1 MVRSLNGRLTLIA
14 FTALLSALAAGSLS
28 PLEAAN
34 ITLSWVDNSNNENG
48 FEIQRKIGTS
58 GTFMQQA
65 IVGVGITSYVDTGLA
80 AATTFCYQV
89 RAFNSAGNSAFTPQA
104 CKTTPSGA
112 TTFDFSLAHGG
123 NKSVIR
129 GKSVSNVIT
138 ATLTSGS
145 SQSVSFVTSG
155 LPNDATASYTTS
167 TSCNPT
173 CSRTLNIATSSSTP
187 TGTFTVTV
195 TGSGGGVAKIA
206 TFNLAVTSSDSS
218 PTEPENGNLTAPMVS
233 RSDSTASALFDT
245 AESIT
250 TKIGVYRPSTGDF
263 FLDRNGNGL
272 WDGCTVDVCLKW
284 LAQKSGVPVAGN
296 WDGGDT
302 TRIGTFDVATGT
314 WYLDRNGNN
323 QWDGCEVDTCITSF
337 GAPGDVSV
345 VRSATGSDRPSIGV
359 FPSAVTNTVPR
370 KDIITNWGLWKFDAS
385 ENSISDGCQLDSCFW
400 KYANPGDFAVV
411 GDWDGDGI
419 GNISVFDA
427 SRGSWL
433 LDNNGNGLWDG
444 CAVDKCLS
452 NFGQMHDLPVAGD
465 WDGTGKAMI
474 GVFRPSTGEWF
485 LDKNGNGQ
493 LDGCGVDTC
502 VRSFGNPGDL
512 PVVGKW

>member
-14 FTALLSALAAGSLS
+14 FTALLSALVAGSLS
-28 PLEAAN
+28 QLEAADV
-34 ITLSWVDNSNNENG
+34 TLSWSDNSNNENG

-65 IVGVGITSYVDTGLA
+65 IVGVGVTSYVDTGLA

-104 CKTTPSGA
+104 CKTTPAGA
-112 TTFDFSLAHGG
+112 LTFDFSLVHAG

-187 TGTFTVTV
+187 TGTFTMTV

-218 PTEPENGNLTAPMVS
+218 PTQAENGNLTAPMVS

-263 FLDRNGNGL
+263 FLDRNDNGL

-323 QWDGCEVDTCITSF
+323 QWDGCEVDK
-337 GAPGDVSV
+337 
-345 VRSATGSDRPSIGV
+345 SASP
-359 FPSAVTNTVPR
+359 
-370 KDIITNWGLWKFDAS
+370 L
-385 ENSISDGCQLDSCFW
+385 
-400 KYANPGDFAVV
+400 
-411 GDWDGDGI
+411 
-419 GNISVFDA
+419 
-427 SRGSWL
+427 SR
-433 LDNNGNGLWDG
+433 
-444 CAVDKCLS
+444 
-452 NFGQMHDLPVAGD
+452 AG
-465 WDGTGKAMI
+465 
-474 GVFRPSTGEWF
+474 
-485 LDKNGNGQ
+485 
-493 LDGCGVDTC
+493 
-502 VRSFGNPGDL
+502 
-512 PVVGKW
+512 